1 MTLSGQMACVYSPSY
16 GLIWA
21 KRFNKSFNDSN
32 NDNDDNGTIINN
44 SNNSNSNNNDSYKE

>member
-1 MTLSGQMACVYSPSY
+1 MACVYSPSY

-21 KRFNKSFNDSN
+21 RFNKSFNDRN

-44 SNNSNSNNNDSYKE
+44 SNNSNSNNDDSYKE